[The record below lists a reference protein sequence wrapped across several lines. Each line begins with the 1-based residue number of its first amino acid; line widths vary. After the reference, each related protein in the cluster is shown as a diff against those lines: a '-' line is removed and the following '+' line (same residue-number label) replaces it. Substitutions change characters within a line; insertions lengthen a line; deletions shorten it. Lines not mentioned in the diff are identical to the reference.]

1 MKINNEF
8 KVDLPPAEAWPM
20 LLDIPGVVPCMPG
33 AELLG
38 VEEDKSYRGKV
49 TVKLGPVTVAFQ
61 GKARLEQVDEA
72 SRRVRMKA
80 QGNEL
85 KGRGSAQ
92 ADVVF
97 QLAPD
102 GAGTRVKVE
111 TDLNLAGAVAQYGRA
126 QSVIADVAQVII
138 DQFAENLR
146 KKIAA
151 QPRAA
156 ATASA
161 SPALAARPA
170 GVAAA
175 PAVTSSPPMGAK
187 PAALSAFAVLL
198 ALIKRWLG
206 IGKSSG

>member
-80 QGNEL
+80 QGTEL

-102 GAGTRVKVE
+102 GSGTRVKVE

-126 QSVIADVAQVII
+126 QSVIADVAQIII

-146 KKIAA
+146 KKIAT

-156 ATASA
+156 AASAGPASA
-161 SPALAARPA
+161 SATS
-170 GVAAA
+170 VATPVA
-175 PAVTSSPPMGAK
+175 PAVSSSPPVVSK
-187 PAALSAFAVLL
+187 PAALSAFAVFL
-198 ALIKRWLG
+198 ALLKRWLG
-206 IGKSSG
+206 IGK